1 LIEPMAHHASAKKR
15 IRQIERRTEVNRMRM
30 SRIRTFLRKVD
41 DAIAS
46 GDSEQARQAFR
57 DAQPELMRGAKR
69 GLIHRNTVARRLSRM
84 SARIKAMNA

>member
-1 LIEPMAHHASAKKR
+1 MAHHASAKKR
-15 IRQIERRTEVNRMRM
+15 IRQIERRTEINRMRM
-30 SRIRTFLRKVD
+30 SRIRTFLRKVE

-57 DAQPELMRGAKR
+57 EAQPELMRGAKG